1 MFCMLAELLAAQPT
15 SANGDLGRRRLPTP
29 ASIAMAYGKWQLV
42 DSTRDA
48 ASRNLSCTTQKS
60 VWQNNERTRRS
71 GGRPMG
77 KKRRPY
83 QTLADTRDVAC
94 GLEELMFR
102 AARSGLCA

>member
-1 MFCMLAELLAAQPT
+1 
-15 SANGDLGRRRLPTP
+15 
-29 ASIAMAYGKWQLV
+29 
-42 DSTRDA
+42 
-48 ASRNLSCTTQKS
+48 
-60 VWQNNERTRRS
+60 
-71 GGRPMG
+71 MG